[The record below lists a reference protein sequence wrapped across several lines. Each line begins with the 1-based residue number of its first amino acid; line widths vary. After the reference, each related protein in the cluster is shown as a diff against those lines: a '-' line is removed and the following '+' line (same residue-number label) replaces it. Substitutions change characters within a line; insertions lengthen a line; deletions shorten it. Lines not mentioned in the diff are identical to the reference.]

1 MSTYFVFRGEGRV
14 LLTLATPSAPSSA
27 TAVKAVM
34 GVARLSRGMI
44 LRPSLAQSTS
54 LLVLPQTLSK
64 KTKQIILFQI
74 VKIYPRGFFSIFN
87 RIN

>member
-64 KTKQIILFQI
+64 KQINFISNYQNI
-74 VKIYPRGFFSIFN
+74 SKRAIF
-87 RIN
+87 